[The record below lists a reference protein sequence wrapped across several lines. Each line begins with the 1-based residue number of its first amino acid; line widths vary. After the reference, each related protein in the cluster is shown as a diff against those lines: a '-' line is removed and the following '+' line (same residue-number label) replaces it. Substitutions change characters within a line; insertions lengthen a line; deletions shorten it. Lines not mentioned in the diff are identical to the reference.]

1 MSIEDE
7 IKASKGYLLK
17 FVREDI
23 KIPILT
29 IDNVARVEAMIY
41 MNSTYS
47 NNSNEY
53 SGNTSTNY
61 FMRLREIIK
70 QTNEKSLKDDEN
82 IAKTTIFKIITT
94 LDNENSTH
102 LNANTTKDAP
112 DEEKGRFKIAK
123 AILELEKEEFVNHL
137 KDIEKSL
144 EPNGLFRI
152 IENKNTGG
160 RKNTSFASKFCHYA
174 CFSLFDDENKD
185 NYSIYDTVIRMALPV
200 YIKWHKV
207 NIENINYKN
216 EYSKIKNVL
225 DKIDYKLYQ
234 SVVDTVI
241 KASESDISRN
251 GFDHLLW
258 YYFKGKNEKEIEEIY
273 NSIDFVKNQNNPE

>member
-17 FVREDI
+17 FVRDDI

-53 SGNTSTNY
+53 SGNTSTNH

-123 AILELEKEEFVNHL
+123 AILKLEKEEFINHL
-137 KDIEKSL
+137 KNIEKSL

-174 CFSLFDDENKD
+174 CFSLFDDKNKD

-207 NIENINYKN
+207 NIESINYKN
-216 EYSKIKNVL
+216 EYAKIKNFL
-225 DKIDYKLYQ
+225 DKMDYKLYQ
-234 SVVDTVI
+234 TVVDAVI
-241 KASESDISRN
+241 KASESDISKN

-273 NSIDFVKNQNNPE
+273 NSIDTMNNRK